1 MTRIFRKIEKGFTLI
16 ELLVVVA
23 IIAILA
29 SLLLPVI
36 QEARLKAKLTHTM
49 SNGRGIHLALFARSI
64 ESPIDDRSAWP
75 QGVTATDPATR
86 QWRNSTT
93 FFQWVVSSGIMEV
106 SFDFFSAEGTEKE
119 LSRDPKLFTRSEN
132 AWAVTVGVNEDMQ
145 DGVPALFTANV
156 GRSNGGRLFLVNQEP
171 FLRPNSEPFGDE
183 ACVVVYKG
191 GSAIVLSTETLK
203 TNTFNSAGATNLV
216 INP

>member
-1 MTRIFRKIEKGFTLI
+1 M
-16 ELLVVVA
+16 VA
-23 IIAILA
+23 IIAIIA
-29 SLLLPVI
+29 ALLIPVI
-36 QEARLKAKLTHTM
+36 QEARLKAKLTHTI
-49 SNGRGIHLALFARSI
+49 SNGRSIHLALFARSI
-64 ESPIDDRSAWP
+64 ESPLDARSAWP
-75 QGVTATDPATR
+75 QGVRRTDPATR
-86 QWRNSTT
+86 QWQNSTT
-93 FFQWVVSSGIMEV
+93 FFKWVVTNGIMEV

-119 LSRDPKLFTRSEN
+119 LSRDPKLFTRGEN
-132 AWAVTVGVNEDMQ
+132 AWAVTVGVNEDMR
-145 DGVPALFTANV
+145 DEVPALFTANV

-203 TNTFNSAGATNLV
+203 TNSFNSVGATNFV